1 MEAGVDVQNRTE
13 VTGLRQDGD
22 RFEVQ
27 TSRGTI
33 KARNVIV
40 ATNGYTGK
48 ATPWL
53 QRRVIPIPSQIIATE
68 PLPQDVMDRLMPK
81 KRMLG
86 ESRNL
91 YNYFRPSPDGT
102 RIVFGGKAGT
112 ITDDSI
118 EKSVHL
124 NGYCRNIPE
133 LEDVG
138 LTHSWWGYTG
148 FTFDFMPKL
157 VVNDGVHYATGFCG
171 SGVVWAGSV

>member
-13 VTGLRQDGD
+13 VTGIQRDGD
-22 RFEVQ
+22 RFEVA

-33 KARNVIV
+33 RARNVVV

-68 PLPQDVMDRLMPK
+68 QLPQDVMGRLMPK

-91 YNYFRPSPDGT
+91 YNYFRPSPEHADHPW
-102 RIVFGGKAGT
+102 RQGGHDYG
-112 ITDDSI
+112 
-118 EKSVHL
+118 
-124 NGYCRNIPE
+124 
-133 LEDVG
+133 
-138 LTHSWWGYTG
+138 
-148 FTFDFMPKL
+148 
-157 VVNDGVHYATGFCG
+157 
-171 SGVVWAGSV
+171 